1 MKRIFLSALAISTAG
16 AIFQIFS
23 GSKAAPPQQSYPLV
37 CRGGGSLVTGAAP
50 GDRNIG
56 FTFARGSKPAGEGL
70 APGECSWAD
79 RGMYSNEPDRVSQ
92 HLEAGSSTLE
102 AGGTLAP
109 ENSWFE
115 ELHSSD
121 SYWTFMVANNGRGQ
135 LIATSARR
143 NSETRSSLQRRPQP
157 RSEQE
162 TPRPGRQIENPIL
175 AGLELS
181 QIQSISPSCPNGGI
195 ASLQIRTTSGTLF
208 TSRSSCFPYLC
219 DPDTKTC
226 ATGCKGNRDCAQGMD
241 CVSGQCEFPRT
252 FCSNMSTSANSR
264 GATEDCSPFLCN
276 KVTGLCRT
284 VCNTADDCTVGTAC
298 NPDTNRCTSQPG

>member
-1 MKRIFLSALAISTAG
+1 MKRFLLSALAVGTLVAT
-16 AIFQIFS
+16 FQLFS
-23 GSKAAPPQQSYPLV
+23 GSKAAPPQQTYPLV
-37 CRGGGSLVTGAAP
+37 CRGGGSLVAGVAP

-56 FTFARGSKPAGEGL
+56 FTFARGTKPAGEGL

-79 RGMYSNEPDRVSQ
+79 RGMYSSEPDRVSQ
-92 HLEAGSSTLE
+92 HLEGSSPD
-102 AGGTLAP
+102 AGGKLAP

-143 NSETRSSLQRRPQP
+143 NSETRSSLQRRPPP
-157 RSEQE
+157 RSETE
-162 TPRPGRQIENPIL
+162 APRPRRQLENPIPG
-175 AGLELS
+175 GLELS
-181 QIQSISPSCPNGGI
+181 QIQSITPSCPNGGI
-195 ASLQIRTTSGTLF
+195 ASLQIRTTAGSLF

-252 FCSNMSTSANSR
+252 FCSDRSTSANSR
-264 GATEDCSPFLCN
+264 GATDDCSPFLCN

-284 VCNTADDCTVGTAC
+284 VCNTAADCTVDTGC
-298 NPDTNRCTSQPG
+298 NPDTNRCTYPPR